1 MRNVRFATSL
11 HILLLLDHKK
21 DELVSS
27 EYIAS
32 SININPVVV
41 RKELSNLRSHGLIVC
56 KEGKGG
62 GSRLARPASKILLSD
77 VYKAVRQEPLLGR
90 FNNPNADCTIGKQM
104 NTHIANLYAEAEE
117 VLIKR
122 LEKKTLADFSKQFK

>member
-11 HILLLLDHKK
+11 HILLLLNHKK
-21 DELVSS
+21 DELLSS

-32 SININPVVV
+32 SININPVLV
-41 RKELSNLRSHGLIVC
+41 RKELSNLRSHGLIDC

-62 GSRLARPASKILLSD
+62 GSRLARSASKILLSE

-90 FNNPNADCTIGKQM
+90 FNSPNTDCAIGKQM
-104 NTHIANLYAEAEE
+104 NTHIASLYAEAEE
-117 VLIKR
+117 VLN
-122 LEKKTLADFSKQFK
+122 EKLAQITLADFSKQFK